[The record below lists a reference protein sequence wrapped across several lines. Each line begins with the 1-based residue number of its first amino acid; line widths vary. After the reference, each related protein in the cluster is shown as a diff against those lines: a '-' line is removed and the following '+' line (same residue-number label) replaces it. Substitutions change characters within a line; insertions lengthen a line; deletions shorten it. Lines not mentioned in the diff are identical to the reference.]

1 MQPPSDEHLEA
12 RLDRWLA
19 EILPRIDTAEVAAR
33 AAIEADEAERLL
45 AIYAN
50 EARVGLRLIHPLL
63 RPGMRVL
70 EIGSG
75 IGALLN
81 FLHSEGVDIVG
92 IEPGG
97 SGFGFMPAMNAAIA
111 AAAGG
116 SARCLVIGAEE
127 LDQAHHGGFDL
138 IFSTNV
144 IEHIPDLDSAFRGM
158 ARVLAHDGM
167 MVHACPNYAIP
178 YEPHFGIP
186 LVPLCPRLTRHIVPG
201 MLTRY
206 PGLWAEL
213 NFVTARRVRRIV
225 RGLGLAV
232 TFDRDVLHDVLTRI
246 SEDDEFSKRQGRLG
260 RVVRF
265 GVRNLGLDALLK
277 RVPGGWLTP
286 MIFRV
291 SRKHLPN

>member
-1 MQPPSDEHLEA
+1 MRPPAEDNMEA

-19 EILPRIDTAEVAAR
+19 QLLPRIDTADVAERAGKEVG
-33 AAIEADEAERLL
+33 EADRLL

-50 EARVGLRLIHPLL
+50 EARVGLRLIQPML

-81 FLHSEGVDIVG
+81 FLHADGVDIVG
-92 IEPGG
+92 IEPGA
-97 SGFGFMPAMNAAIA
+97 SGFGFMPAMNTAVAA
-111 AAAGG
+111 AAAGDV
-116 SARCLVIGAEE
+116 RCLALGAEE
-127 LDQAHHGGFDL
+127 LDPGMHGTFDL

-144 IEHIPDLDSAFRGM
+144 MEHIPDLDSAFRGM
-158 ARVLAHDGM
+158 AGVLAPNGT

-186 LVPLCPRLTRHIVPG
+186 LVPGFPQLTRHLAPRV
-201 MLTRY
+201 LTLY

-213 NFVTARRVRRIV
+213 NFITAGRVKRIV
-225 RGLGLAV
+225 RRLGLSV
-232 TFDRDVLHDVLTRI
+232 TFDRGVLRDILRRVG
-246 SEDDEFSKRQGRLG
+246 EDDEFSKRQGRLG
-260 RVVRF
+260 RLVRF
-265 GVRNLGLDALLK
+265 GVRSFGLRALFE
-277 RVPGGWLTP
+277 RIPGNWLTP

-291 SRKHLPN
+291 SRKQLSN